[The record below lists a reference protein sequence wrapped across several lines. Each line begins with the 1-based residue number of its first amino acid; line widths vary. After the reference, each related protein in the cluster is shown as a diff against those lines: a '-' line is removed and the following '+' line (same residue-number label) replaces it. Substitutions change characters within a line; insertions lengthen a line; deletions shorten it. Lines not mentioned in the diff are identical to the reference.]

1 MTTLE
6 RKLRRLLDNM
16 KKITKEILTYII
28 MFLLSIILI
37 ILGVVLSGDAADI
50 MMNIGLSIISTVIVY
65 FILKFCAGDPMDSIV
80 EKVDQLSDELTS
92 SVDMLKS
99 TKETGIINSWNNRS
113 DCPVK
118 EWINR
123 IEMSDGT
130 IRILCYAMSFLVDD
144 GDFDEVMLKKASEGK
159 KIQILLGKPT
169 GECIKA
175 RTIEERIEGNIADR
189 IERAAARIDDINKR
203 LSEEK
208 KIEVKYHDTPLYASI
223 YIMGSKAIITPQ
235 LYATRGALA
244 PILEIQK
251 TDNKQ
256 CMYIKY
262 LEMFNEVW
270 KTGSAKNV

>member
-1 MTTLE
+1 
-6 RKLRRLLDNM
+6 M

-37 ILGVVLSGDAADI
+37 ILGVVLNGNAADI

-65 FILKFCAGDPMDSIV
+65 FILKFCAEDPMDSIV
-80 EKVDQLSDELTS
+80 EKVDQLSDELTA

-99 TKETGIINSWNNRS
+99 TKETGIINSWNTRS
-113 DCPVK
+113 DCPIK
-118 EWINR
+118 EWISR
-123 IEMSDGT
+123 IEKSDGD

-144 GDFDEVMLKKASEGK
+144 GDFDDVMLKKASEGK
-159 KIQILLGKPT
+159 KIQILLGNPT

-175 RTIEERIEGNIADR
+175 RTIEERNEGNIAER
-189 IERAAARIDDINKR
+189 IERAAVRIDDINRK
-203 LSEEK
+203 LPGGN
-208 KIEVKYHDTPLYASI
+208 KIEIKYHDTPLYASI

-251 TDNKQ
+251 TDSKH

-262 LEMFNEVW
+262 LDMFKEVW
-270 KTGSAKNV
+270 KDGIVKNV